1 MRSPSRWSRVA
12 VFFGLGLAA
21 CAASDELAGQPGLLA
36 DVKSYYDRYAME
48 EGGLCNTP
56 EFRRATGSS
65 IEEQT
70 ADRLVVRV
78 SYAYSDPSFKSA
90 SGYTGSSIMGGQ
102 PGLAG
107 PSRCRGFSTRSFTIA
122 RRADGFEVLDMTGS
136 QRKGIQIKKIDRSK
150 VW

>member
-1 MRSPSRWSRVA
+1 MRSRSQWSCV
-12 VFFGLGLAA
+12 VIFCGLGLAA
-21 CAASDELAGQPGLLA
+21 CAANDELAGQPGLLT
-36 DVKSYYDRYAME
+36 DVKTYYDRYAIE
-48 EGGLCNTP
+48 EGGLCHTP

-78 SYAYSDPSFKSA
+78 SYIYSDPRFKSG
-90 SGYTGSSIMGGQ
+90 GYTGSSIVGGQ

-107 PSRCRGFSTRSFTIA
+107 PSRCRGFSSRSFTIA
-122 RRADGFEVLDMTGS
+122 KRADGFDVLAMTGP
-136 QRKGIQIKKIDRSK
+136 QHRGIEINKIDRSN